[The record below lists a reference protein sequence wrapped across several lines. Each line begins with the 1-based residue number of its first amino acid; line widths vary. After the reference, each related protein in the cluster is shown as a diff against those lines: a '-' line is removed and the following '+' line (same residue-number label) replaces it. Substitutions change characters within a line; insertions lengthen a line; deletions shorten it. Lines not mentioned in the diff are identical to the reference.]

1 MKRQGENK
9 MIFRLYLNVFFFVG
23 SSGDFLYSVF
33 ITHQKEDF
41 QKYIPYFKDRTLANY
56 LLSLDEPRKF
66 LKVRTKICNF
76 HNPDL

>member
-9 MIFRLYLNVFFFVG
+9 GHLKIFVSVG
-23 SSGDFLYSVF
+23 SFGDFLYSVF
-33 ITHQKEDF
+33 IFHQKEDF

-66 LKVRTKICNF
+66 LKVRTKSFNF
-76 HNPDL
+76 HNWLP